1 MPVAIAQ
8 IVALDRQ
15 RVIGVENRLPWH
27 LPADLK
33 HFKALTMGKP
43 IVMGRK
49 TWESIGRPLPGREN
63 IVVSRQA
70 DFKAEGAR
78 VFASLEEA
86 LDCAR
91 AAAEAG
97 GLDEVFVIGGETLY
111 RQSLPHVDRVYL
123 TEVDMAV
130 AGDAFYP
137 ELPGDQWRE
146 SAREHFVA
154 EGDSP
159 GYAFVSFQRR

>member
-8 IVALDRQ
+8 IVAMDRQ

-78 VFASLEEA
+78 VFASLEKA

-91 AAAEAG
+91 SAAEAG

-123 TEVDMAV
+123 TEVDVAV

-137 ELPGDQWRE
+137 ELPSEQWRE
-146 SAREHFVA
+146 SNRERFVA